1 VPKNLS
7 VSKEVLEQWLKENL
21 ANYLGLNAEDIESNA
36 SFERYGLDSA
46 KAVELSGDLSNWL
59 KIPIGPDL
67 CYDYPTV
74 EKITQYLLEELGDRP
89 VEL

>member
-46 KAVELSGDLSNWL
+46 KAVELSLTPWSGKSS
-59 KIPIGPDL
+59 KIKP
-67 CYDYPTV
+67 Y
-74 EKITQYLLEELGDRP
+74 
-89 VEL
+89 